1 MATDRRSGGIE
12 RVLAKC
18 QSCVEAGNYYE
29 AHQMYRT
36 LYFRHDRHYF
46 LVFDV
51 NFIHVVERFPNRF
64 SLSVYITLMIR
75 MIQYKRS

>member
-36 LYFRHDRHYF
+36 LYFRHDGHYF

-51 NFIHVVERFPNRF
+51 QV
-64 SLSVYITLMIR
+64 LYTL
-75 MIQYKRS
+75 